1 MTGLLLRGTDLNGLP
16 VVSIGDGEAIAD
28 IKDVVYSPDRG
39 ALLGFTLNKRG
50 FLSGPMEAVLAY
62 EDVAAVGRDA
72 VMVEE
77 PAAVAEGG
85 ESLAA
90 VVDES
95 AGRNVLG
102 NEVLTDGGKRLGEVV
117 DVVVEVSSGEVVGY
131 ELTGDKELQA
141 HAGRPLLVP
150 IPATL
155 AVSGTVLMVPASV
168 EPFIRDDLT
177 GFGAA
182 VDEFRGQLPQE
193 A

>member
-1 MTGLLLRGTDLNGLP
+1 MTGLLFRGTDLNGLS
-16 VVSIGDGEAIAD
+16 VVGITDGDAIAD
-28 IKDVVYSPDRG
+28 VKDVVYSPDRG

-50 FLSGPMEAVLAY
+50 FFSGPMKAVLAY
-62 EDVAAVGRDA
+62 DDVVAVGRDA
-72 VMVEE
+72 VMVNGRS
-77 PAAVAEGG
+77 AVTEGG

-102 NEVLTDGGKRLGEVV
+102 DDVLTDGGKRLGKVF
-117 DVVVEVSSGEVVGY
+117 DVVIEVTSGEVVGY
-131 ELTGDKELQA
+131 ELTGDPELQA

-155 AVSGTVLMVPASV
+155 AVSGTVLMVPATV

-182 VDEFRGQLPQE
+182 VDEFRGQLPEE

>member
-16 VVSIGDGEAIAD
+16 VVGITDGDAIAD

-50 FLSGPMEAVLAY
+50 FFSGPMKAVLAY
-62 EDVAAVGRDA
+62 EDVVAVGRDA
-72 VMVEE
+72 VMVNGRS
-77 PAAVAEGG
+77 AVTEGG
-85 ESLAA
+85 ESLAV

-102 NEVLTDGGKRLGEVV
+102 DDVLTDGGKRLGKVI
-117 DVVVEVSSGEVVGY
+117 DVVIEVTSGEVVGY
-131 ELTGDKELQA
+131 ELTGDPELQA

-155 AVSGTVLMVPASV
+155 AVSGTVLMVPATV

-182 VDEFRGQLPQE
+182 VDEFRGQLPEE